1 MGPREAKADG
11 TVPRGLFL
19 GLSPR
24 APSAPAPFRPTKPS
38 LRSTSTQTTA
48 RVPPRGAALS
58 PSTPRV
64 PPRGATLSL
73 LRTLNSLT
81 ARRSVTG
88 PRSPKPRGLR
98 TSPTAHLTTS
108 SRPRRRRRRHR
119 REPRSQVILSLPRR
133 TRRHAASR
141 TCMLPGALLKMVA
154 TAVPMTLASHP
165 AASACHLRSWSL
177 RLRRRRCRFRPL
189 SRRPGV
195 RPRHPPW
202 CATPRLAPHRS
213 S

>member
-11 TVPRGLFL
+11 TVPLGLFL

-64 PPRGATLSL
+64 PPRGAALGL
-73 LRTLNSLT
+73 LRTPNSLT

-88 PRSPKPRGLR
+88 PRSPKPRGMR

-108 SRPRRRRRRHR
+108 SRPRRRRRRRRRHR
-119 REPRSQVILSLPRR
+119 REPRPQVILSLPRR

-141 TCMLPGALLKMVA
+141 TCTLPGALLKMVA

-165 AASACHLRSWSL
+165 AASACHLRSSRSL
-177 RLRRRRCRFRPL
+177 PRPSVRCRSL
-189 SRRPGV
+189 GV
-195 RPRHPPW
+195 PPRHPPW